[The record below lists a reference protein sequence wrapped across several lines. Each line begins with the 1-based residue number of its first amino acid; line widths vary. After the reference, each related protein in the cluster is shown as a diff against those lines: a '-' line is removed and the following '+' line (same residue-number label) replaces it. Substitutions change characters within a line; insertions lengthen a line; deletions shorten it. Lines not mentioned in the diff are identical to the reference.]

1 MIRFL
6 PHLIAAGALL
16 GAVGYVWALKADN
29 RALRASQAVLEAQLA
44 GCSARSD
51 NITEDKE
58 SDDEIDRIPDAD
70 LRDRAGEW
78 VFDPTGNPYQ
88 H

>member
-1 MIRFL
+1 MTRFL

-16 GAVGYVWALKADN
+16 GAFGYVLTIQADN
-29 RALRASQAVLEAQLA
+29 RALRASRAVLEAQLA
-44 GCSARSD
+44 GCSARSG

-70 LRDRAGEW
+70 LRERAGEW
-78 VFDPTGNPYQ
+78 VFEPAGNPDQ